1 MGIFDTK
8 VYKECYPFSRE
19 VLYDTEKRKLIVH
32 LVKTRKIDLVYG
44 SVNKAAIEFNRKV
57 KEQVLVAIDEE
68 LKKIKEFHTYLE
80 NREYAKVDGI
90 YMNWLLKLYK
100 SRIRCF
106 FGIGLYMPYQCFQLY
121 K

>member
-1 MGIFDTK
+1 MGIFYTK
-8 VYKECYPFSRE
+8 VYNKCYPFSRE

-44 SVNKAAIEFNRKV
+44 SVNKAAIEYNRKV

>member
-1 MGIFDTK
+1 MGVFQTK

-19 VLYDTEKRKLIVH
+19 VLYNTEKRKLIIH
-32 LVKTRKIDLVYG
+32 LLEFRNPDLVYG
-44 SVNKAAIEFNRKV
+44 SKKKAMITGRKLR
-57 KEQVLVAIDEE
+57 KHVLVAVDEE
-68 LKKIKEFHTYLE
+68 LDKIDEIYTYIE

-106 FGIGLYMPYQCFQLY
+106 LGIGLYMPYQCFQLFE
-121 K
+121 